1 MAFTSESPPIEHAE
15 RIVALERKLETER
28 PHLAT
33 RADIADLKA
42 WLMWRIILASVAV
55 QALGIAALLQFL
67 PRP

>member
-15 RIVALERKLETER
+15 RIVALERKLEAER

-42 WLMWRIILASVAV
+42 WLM
-55 QALGIAALLQFL
+55 
-67 PRP
+67 